1 MQEQKPT
8 YEALAEANT
17 SLQKENADL
26 KALIS
31 NQSLEITELKAKL
44 DELLRLTYD
53 TKSESRGSNYTPAKK
68 KRKKK

>member
-17 SLQKENADL
+17 NLQKENADL
-26 KALIS
+26 R
-31 NQSLEITELKAKL
+31 LEITELKAQL

>member
-8 YEALAEANT
+8 YEALA
-17 SLQKENADL
+17 KENADL

-31 NQSLEITELKAKL
+31 NQSLEITELKSQL

-68 KRKKK
+68 KHKKK

>member
-8 YEALAEANT
+8 YEALAETNT
-17 SLQKENADL
+17 NLQKENADL
-26 KALIS
+26 R
-31 NQSLEITELKAKL
+31 LEITELKAQL